1 MIDNELISL
10 LLARAQIFHNFT
22 IEDISILLE
31 TATEEKYKAGEI
43 IFKEGSKG
51 RDLFIIKSGQ
61 VQITNKTEQ
70 GLEQIVTTLHD
81 GQVFGEM
88 SLIDKGPR
96 SATVKA
102 LISTIIYRVRQEDL
116 FNLRE
121 GNSQITLM
129 LLMSIA
135 QIISFRLRRTN
146 NRLLEYLQ
154 DIKDTEAIKE
164 EFTIL
169 HYGDDI
175 ELTD

>member
-70 GLEQIVTTLHD
+70 GVEQIVTTLHD

-102 LISTIIYRVRQEDL
+102 LISTIIYSLCFRYFSCYHLYLYFGVKSPTICCSCIDTICL
-116 FNLRE
+116 FY
-121 GNSQITLM
+121 M
-129 LLMSIA
+129 
-135 QIISFRLRRTN
+135 
-146 NRLLEYLQ
+146 
-154 DIKDTEAIKE
+154 
-164 EFTIL
+164 
-169 HYGDDI
+169 
-175 ELTD
+175 